1 MKIAI
6 LTSSRADFGI
16 YIPLVNAFLQY
27 KNIDLEI
34 IAFGTH
40 LSEKHGNT
48 IDEIKKYTSKII
60 SIKTPLENNNAKDI
74 SYNIGKTISLFSDF
88 WSKYSYDYII
98 ALGDRYEMF
107 AAVTAASPFNFN
119 IAHIH
124 AGETTLGAIDNMYR
138 HSISLMSKVLFVST
152 NEYKVVAKKI
162 NSEAKIYNV
171 GALSIDNLKSQKLLS
186 KKEFLEKFNINLNKP
201 TILSTFHP
209 ETVDLEKNI
218 EYANQFL
225 KAILQLN
232 IKYQV
237 IITLPNADTM
247 GDYIRKEI
255 VEFAKHTKNT
265 IIVESFGM
273 IGYLTCMKYCKF
285 MIGNTSSGFVE
296 AAFFPKW
303 VINLGNRQKG
313 RLLTENI
320 ISVPFSSKKIIDA
333 VKKIELNDNI
343 LSNQNIYGKGNSAQL
358 IIEKITQLHGI

>member
-1 MKIAI
+1 
-6 LTSSRADFGI
+6 
-16 YIPLVNAFLQY
+16 
-27 KNIDLEI
+27 
-34 IAFGTH
+34 
-40 LSEKHGNT
+40 
-48 IDEIKKYTSKII
+48 
-60 SIKTPLENNNAKDI
+60 
-74 SYNIGKTISLFSDF
+74 
-88 WSKYSYDYII
+88 
-98 ALGDRYEMF
+98 MF

-119 IAHIH
+119 IARIH